1 MNTRRV
7 FIYLLKSEI
16 RVVPIIHIIIYMCGR
31 LIFSPLWFLFVQI
44 DLRNKDDNKEVSLTT
59 SKINYMDPRVS
70 VAWCKRHEVPVEK
83 ASRSPLPH
91 PPFSRFS
98 CRV

>member
-1 MNTRRV
+1 MRYGSFLPWRYTV
-7 FIYLLKSEI
+7 IY
-16 RVVPIIHIIIYMCGR
+16 PYGR
-31 LIFSPLWFLFVQI
+31 LINIVPLWFLFVQI

-83 ASRSPLPH
+83 ASTH
-91 PPFSRFS
+91 PPCWKTRY
-98 CRV
+98 CG